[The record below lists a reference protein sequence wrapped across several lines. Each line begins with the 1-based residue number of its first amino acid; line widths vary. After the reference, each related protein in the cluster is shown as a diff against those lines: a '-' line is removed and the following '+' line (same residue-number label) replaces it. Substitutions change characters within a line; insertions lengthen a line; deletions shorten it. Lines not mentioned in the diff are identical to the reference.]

1 MLIFILVPFWKKNLS
16 RIVSPYHCDTGIE
29 VIINSE
35 EREQISKWLIELH
48 FPLFVNVLNSHF
60 SKSKNQIFNES
71 SWSKMRTM
79 HRWIATT
86 TQPCLRTASPLL
98 SFHSSST
105 VSSLTISSFSPSHLS
120 HHQQFDRTPILWV
133 PPSARS
139 WFKQVSLS
147 RLTFLRS

>member
-1 MLIFILVPFWKKNLS
+1 M
-16 RIVSPYHCDTGIE
+16 SPYHCDTGIE

-71 SWSKMRTM
+71 SCSKMLTI

-105 VSSLTISSFSPSHLS
+105 VSSLTIITISSFSSFSPSHLSHLS